1 MKLIDSIVKY
11 SDTLFPVNCDG
22 GTNEITKANT
32 DTANPAIA
40 TIILNVFHTVHDKHV
55 LNLHVLILK

>member
-40 TIILNVFHTVHDKHV
+40 TIILNVFHPGT
-55 LNLHVLILK
+55 

>member
-11 SDTLFPVNCDG
+11 SDILFPVNCDG

-32 DTANPAIA
+32 DTTNPAIA
-40 TIILNVFHTVHDKHV
+40 IIILNVFPPGT
-55 LNLHVLILK
+55 

>member
-32 DTANPAIA
+32 D
-40 TIILNVFHTVHDKHV
+40 KHV

>member
-40 TIILNVFHTVHDKHV
+40 TIILNVFPPGTW
-55 LNLHVLILK
+55 